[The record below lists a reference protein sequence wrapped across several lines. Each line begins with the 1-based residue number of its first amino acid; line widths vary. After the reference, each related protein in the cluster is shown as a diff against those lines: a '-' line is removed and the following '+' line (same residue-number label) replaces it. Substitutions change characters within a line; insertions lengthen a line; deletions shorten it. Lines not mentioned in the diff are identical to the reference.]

1 MANMKSKKVLLWVI
15 AVTVFPGV
23 ISAQLVKEE
32 KKPHRSPLLS
42 VCFSAALPGGGQ
54 LYTQQYLKA
63 AVFAGGLGYLGYCYN
78 REDQAA
84 IGNLVQDDYN
94 YHDQRR
100 RKYKWWFIGI
110 WTLSLADAYVDAHMF
125 KFDEHGEPDLS
136 LQVAPGSVALVKRF

>member
-1 MANMKSKKVLLWVI
+1 MKIRRMLFWAAI
-15 AVTVFPGV
+15 AAVM
-23 ISAQLVKEE
+23 SHQLPAKEKNEE

-63 AVFAGGLGYLGYCYN
+63 AIFAGGLGYLGYCYN

-84 IGNLVQDDYN
+84 IGNPIQDDYN
-94 YHDQRR
+94 YHNQRR
-100 RKYKWWFIGI
+100 RNYKWWFIGI

-125 KFDEHGEPDLS
+125 KFDEHSEPDLS
-136 LQVAPGSVALVKRF
+136 LQVTPGSVALVKRF